1 MSPFQ
6 RGMSA
11 CQLFSCVECKL
22 YITAGSGSGS
32 GRGGLN
38 RFTDIV
44 DFSIRCFRFRDSS
57 RFLGGP
63 TREETAKILTRV
75 HLLLVKELIFPRV
88 HFSDMV
94 ENFQSPNFQ
103 YTGAYTFLYI

>member
-22 YITAGSGSGS
+22 YIYITAGSGSGS

-44 DFSIRCFRFRDSS
+44 DFSIRGFRFRDSS
-57 RFLGGP
+57 RFLG
-63 TREETAKILTRV
+63 
-75 HLLLVKELIFPRV
+75 
-88 HFSDMV
+88 
-94 ENFQSPNFQ
+94 
-103 YTGAYTFLYI
+103 